1 MARGDV
7 ARLRV
12 GVAQLGVLV
21 ERAVRAHVVN
31 RRLLVFGLVQPAIML
46 VLFTQVFGNLIDADR
61 LPSGV
66 DYVGYVL
73 PALLV
78 TAGMGPAANS
88 GGGLVREMGG
98 GMLTRFRSLPVGLHW
113 VLLAR
118 SLADL
123 ARVAGQL
130 VVLLLFSVV
139 AFGFRP
145 PGGLR
150 GAVLALLVALVV
162 IWTLIWVF
170 LALGAW
176 LRDVEVMQSIAFVVV
191 FPLMFASSAF
201 APVDALPGW
210 LRVVAAV
217 NPMTHAMQATRALLL
232 DWDSPGTV
240 AAALVASC
248 VVLGVSG
255 VLAVRGFRRPDV
267 P

>member
-1 MARGDV
+1 MVPGGLWRG
-7 ARLRV
+7 V
-12 GVAQLGVLV
+12 GQFGVLV
-21 ERAVRAHVVN
+21 ERAVRAHVAN

-46 VLFTQVFGNLIDADR
+46 ALFTQVFGNLVDPAR
-61 LPSGV
+61 LPAGV

-78 TAGMGPAANS
+78 TAGLGPAANS
-88 GGGLVREMGG
+88 GAGLVREMGG

-118 SLADL
+118 SVADL

-130 VVLLLFSVV
+130 VVLLVFAAV

-145 PGGLR
+145 PGGP
-150 GAVLALLVALVV
+150 GGVVSAFLVALVV
-162 IWTLIWVF
+162 IWALIWVF

-176 LRDVEVMQSIAFVVV
+176 LRDVEVMQGIAFVAV

-210 LRVVAAV
+210 LRGFAAI
-217 NPMTHAMQATRALLL
+217 NPMTHAMRATRSLLL
-232 DWDSPGTV
+232 DWHSPGTV
-240 AAALVASC
+240 AAALAASGAVL
-248 VVLGVSG
+248 VVGAV
-255 VLAVRGFRRPDV
+255 VAVRAFRRPDV
-267 P
+267 R